1 MVKEMDEKI
10 KTMIKWLENEVKG
23 KRWTEYFASYG
34 YKKIAVYGA
43 GELGKML
50 MWSLKDSGIAI
61 NCVIDCRAHELIEH
75 ESYSVYT
82 LDEFLS
88 SNIETDAIVVT
99 AISAYDDVLKC
110 VVKKNK
116 DIPILFLRDMV
127 YEL

>member
-1 MVKEMDEKI
+1 MDERV

-23 KRWTEYFASYG
+23 KRWTKYFNSYG
-34 YKKIAVYGA
+34 YKNIAIYGA

-50 MWSLKDSGIAI
+50 MWAMKDSEIAI
-61 NCVIDCRAHELIEH
+61 NCVIDRRAHELKGY

-88 SNIETDAIVVT
+88 ANIETDAIVVT

-110 VVKKNK
+110 IVKKNV